1 MKIRTAIAAG
11 LLAGIPLS
19 VFAEAQSSSA
29 KPGSDVELA
38 VLIENVARRTSLR
51 AIIDPRVRAQVPLAN
66 LDANK
71 LSYEDLLAILNVYQ
85 FAAVKRGDLL
95 IVVPDANARQLPT
108 PVYTDRNFKALPDEV
123 VTLVVKVKNGCSA
136 QMVPVLRPLMP
147 QAAHMAAYPDMSTLI
162 LTDHAANVH
171 RIVDVVEAIER
182 NNPEGHSCPEFTM
195 DKGDKPEKK

>member
-1 MKIRTAIAAG
+1 MNIRTVIVAG
-11 LLAGIPLS
+11 LLAAIPL
-19 VFAEAQSSSA
+19 FALADAQESSA
-29 KPGSDVELA
+29 KSGSDVDLG
-38 VLIENVARRTSLR
+38 VLIENVARRTGVR
-51 AIIDPRVRAQVPLAN
+51 AVIDPRVRAQVPVLN
-66 LDANK
+66 LDPNK

-85 FAAVKRGDLL
+85 FVAVKRGDLL

-147 QAAHMAAYPDMSTLI
+147 QAAHMAAYPDMATLI

-171 RIVDVVEAIER
+171 RIVDLVEALER
-182 NNPEGHSCPEFTM
+182 NSPEGHACPEFP
-195 DKGDKPEKK
+195 GDKK